1 MILCDLTPV
10 MISNYM
16 IQVGNHS
23 NVPVDENLF
32 RHMALNSIRAYKK
45 KYGAEYGELIIACDG
60 MGSWRK
66 SVFPYYKARR
76 RANRK
81 ESPVDW
87 TALFNSLNK
96 VQSELKEYFP
106 YKVIQ
111 VQDAEADD
119 IIGVLAAEFGNTS
132 EKIMILSGDKDFIQL
147 QEYMNVKQY
156 NPVLKKMV
164 THNNPAQYLREH
176 IIKGESGDNDGIPN
190 ILSSDDTFVIGARS
204 KPIFAKNLEQ
214 WVKMAPEEFC
224 DENMLRNWKR
234 NQQLVDLSFTPQYIK
249 DEIMEQYKQQPINN
263 RDKLFNYFVQNRLS
277 NLISDIGDF

>member
-66 SVFPYYKARR
+66 NVFPYYKARR

-96 VQSELKEYFP
+96 VQGELKEFFP

-204 KPIFAKNLEQ
+204 KPIFTKNLEQ

>member
-96 VQSELKEYFP
+96 VQGELKEYFP

-190 ILSSDDTFVIGARS
+190 ILSSDDTFVIGTRS

>member
-1 MILCDLTPV
+1 MILCDLNPV
-10 MISNYM
+10 LISNYM

-32 RHMALNSIRAYKK
+32 RHMALNSIRGYKK
-45 KYGAEYGELIIACDG
+45 KFGSEYGEFVIACDG

-66 SVFPYYKARR
+66 KVFPYYKARR
-76 RANRK
+76 SASRK
-81 ESPVDW
+81 ESPIDW

-119 IIGVLAAEFGNTS
+119 IIGVLASEFGNTS

-164 THNNPAQYLREH
+164 THNNPAEYLREH
-176 IIKGESGDNDGIPN
+176 IIKGESGENDGIPN
-190 ILSSDDTFVIGARS
+190 ILSRDDTFVIGTRS

-249 DEIMEQYKQQPINN
+249 DEIMEQYKQQPIND